1 MVIVKPLVGSFV
13 VVLLLAFAVYAEVD
27 CQINTGPCIKQIPH
41 DRVQITFDINP
52 KPVKFMEELTFRITL
67 IQDAKP
73 IGDAKVTMD
82 LTMPGMFMGKN
93 SPVIKHVKEGV
104 YEGKG
109 VIPRCPSGR
118 KVWRAAVSIE
128 RGGKTAS
135 VDFTFE
141 GK

>member
-1 MVIVKPLVGSFV
+1 MTIFK
-13 VVLLLAFAVYAEVD
+13 LLLVSFLMLLGAFSAHAEVD
-27 CQINTGPCIKQIPH
+27 CPINSGPCVKQIPH
-41 DRVQITFDINP
+41 DKVQVVFDINP

-67 IQDAKP
+67 THDSKPISDAK
-73 IGDAKVTMD
+73 ITVD

-93 SPVIKHVKEGV
+93 SPVIKHVKDGV

-109 VIPRCPSGR
+109 VIPRCPSGK
-118 KVWRAAVSIE
+118 KVWRAAVSID
-128 RGGKTAS
+128 RGGKMAS